1 MKKSSK
7 KTPKKVISM
16 VLASSMIVSMSGYSA
31 FAAEYS
37 DIYGHWAKTQID
49 RWSDYGVIS
58 GSDGQFRPDDSI
70 TRGEMAVIIDRV
82 MKYQVK
88 AENTFKDLGQAFYT
102 DPILKANNAG
112 VMSGSDGL
120 VRPTDKITREEAA
133 VLMCK
138 AFNLEPTEVTNKK
151 FSDSDKISAWAKG
164 YVNAL
169 LNENYITGKG
179 NNDFDPQGKITR
191 GEAVTMINNIVK
203 GFYNATG
210 TYTENTQ
217 GTVVI
222 NTPNANLKDMSI
234 SGDLIIAEGV
244 GEGDLTLDNVKVA
257 GNVIVRGGGV
267 NSIHIIGDSKIG
279 NVIIAKRDG
288 NVSVKTSDGASV
300 EFIYVEDGSKDVFLS
315 GTFGNVEVNASNVT
329 VTAKGATMINANV
342 NKPSS
347 TLVVDKDS
355 KVNVATIA
363 ETAANSKVIVEG
375 EVKNAIVN
383 APSATLTGE
392 KGSKID
398 TVKVNETAVNAKINL
413 DGTTKSV
420 AVAAEGT
427 NVTVNKDA
435 KVDSIT
441 IAKSATDAKV
451 DVKGTVTTIKTDA
464 PNTNITVS
472 GKVDKIDAS
481 ESAKGTTIIAEKG
494 GYIKDVVSK
503 AENTTVKGDGRVD
516 NVQIGGNNSTVDTK
530 GTNVKVDPGVDG
542 TKAGGKDLNGGDTY
556 KTPGTPDGG
565 TNGGSGGSGSSG
577 NGSDDRNDGN
587 NTGGSTDEGL
597 VGQKAPTGLIGYGV
611 TKYGND
617 GRITG
622 TTTAMEYRLNTNS
635 SYTTCTE
642 PEINGLVA
650 GTYHVRYKAKPGYL
664 ASKTAEV
671 VVPGYQIPAVDQI
684 VLDKTEY
691 VLPEGKTVQ
700 LTATV
705 TPDDALQTVTWT
717 SSDTKLAT
725 VDENGLVQ
733 TLNGSA
739 AKEITITA
747 TAVGGKTATCVIKP
761 YAWGVSLKD
770 VTIGE
775 TVAPALNNTNY
786 VMVKSQGQTAYSLN
800 FSTNNLGVTEAV
812 YKLDSIKNGGTEVTT
827 ITGTVPIV
835 LDAKT
840 KEVTYNPDGTGTFS
854 IPMLASTAD
863 VADYNYTITVGDA
876 TIAVGEA
883 SGKFKVTIEEE
894 PTKPTVTNTSANK
907 ILATNVSAYEVK
919 GTCDGGLIG
928 MEVLLK
934 DSTGKEVT
942 QYVNLVEDNTTWTAK
957 LDASTLADGNVT
969 ITARGKKFGGYGA
982 YSDPVTVI
990 KDAVAPIITGYSVVE
1005 DSITGSSA
1013 KVKFTSSKSGTY
1025 YYLTK
1030 LKSEASP
1037 SVDDIKTSGISG
1049 DVTAGQEKVVDVT
1062 DLATNTEYTTYI
1074 VVVDTN
1080 GNISEIAPT
1089 TFKTKAEAAPSIAV
1103 KDYTFDKK
1111 VSLQKDILVTVDL
1124 GLETLA
1130 ATDITSVA
1138 VKNGAAL
1145 VRDTDYTFEKPTLTI
1160 KKDYLATLA
1169 EGSHTFTVTFND
1181 TANTAVDINVVVMK
1195 TAPIYSAT
1203 LMINT
1208 DDASGMTTDVYFKID
1223 GTNSDDESFDD
1234 TGYSLLF
1241 EKDGEYNFI
1250 DHRQNKEIINV
1261 VGVAASDLKTWDCYY
1276 ISKTLEGD
1284 GLIAGAKINVRNAA
1298 AALALSKAEGS
1309 YNKVT
1314 LE

>member
-347 TLVVDKDS
+347 TLIVDKDS

-542 TKAGGKDLNGGDTY
+542 TTAGGKDLNGGDTY

-587 NTGGSTDEGL
+587 NTSGDPGSESVNVKSITINPQATTIAAGRTFEINAEISPKNASNKKIDWTTSDSSIATVEILDNNGHQVRVTTFKEGNVTLTGATRSGKLTASCVATVTAAELDSIAVTTPPTKVTYGIGEDLDIAGMVVTGRYSDGSTKEEIVTLDDITGFDSATPGVKTLTVTFGGKTTTFNVTVTSSAMFTKFDLTVDKEVYNGIISAENKTVTFSLPAGKDLTQL
-597 VGQKAPTGLIGYGV
+597 VATFETSPGATVTIGDIPQVSGETINDFTNPVVYVVTAAGGVDKTTYTVTVNSEALNFAELNRLIAEADAKVQAEYTTVSWTEFVAAKASAAAMPQTTQPEIDAKAKAYEDAIALLKFLAEQPKPTGLTGV
-611 TKYGND
+611 APTENGGKGK
-617 GRITG
+617 ITG
-622 TTTAMEYRLNTNS
+622 LKRGMEYKLRSASTYIKVEVDGDIELMPGD
-635 SYTTCTE
+635 YAIRWE
-642 PEINGLVA
+642 AVA
-650 GTYHVRYKAKPGYL
+650 GEKKASPDTY
-664 ASKTAEV
+664 
-671 VVPGYQIPAVDQI
+671 
-684 VLDKTEY
+684 
-691 VLPEGKTVQ
+691 
-700 LTATV
+700 
-705 TPDDALQTVTWT
+705 
-717 SSDTKLAT
+717 
-725 VDENGLVQ
+725 
-733 TLNGSA
+733 
-739 AKEITITA
+739 
-747 TAVGGKTATCVIKP
+747 
-761 YAWGVSLKD
+761 
-770 VTIGE
+770 
-775 TVAPALNNTNY
+775 
-786 VMVKSQGQTAYSLN
+786 
-800 FSTNNLGVTEAV
+800 
-812 YKLDSIKNGGTEVTT
+812 
-827 ITGTVPIV
+827 
-835 LDAKT
+835 
-840 KEVTYNPDGTGTFS
+840 
-854 IPMLASTAD
+854 
-863 VADYNYTITVGDA
+863 ITVGVWLTPYTYEQKTAAGQETKYD
-876 TIAVGEA
+876 IAIY
-883 SGKFKVTIEEE
+883 K
-894 PTKPTVTNTSANK
+894 
-907 ILATNVSAYEVK
+907 
-919 GTCDGGLIG
+919 DGIQ
-928 MEVLLK
+928 M
-934 DSTGKEVT
+934 
-942 QYVNLVEDNTTWTAK
+942 
-957 LDASTLADGNVT
+957 NVT
-969 ITARGKKFGGYGA
+969 DYQVIVYGKNGNNGINAAG
-982 YSDPVTVI
+982 
-990 KDAVAPIITGYSVVE
+990 
-1005 DSITGSSA
+1005 
-1013 KVKFTSSKSGTY
+1013 
-1025 YYLTK
+1025 YLTK
-1030 LKSEASP
+1030 FGSTNGTSIIADKNKVDGYTIMLGLKSDFS
-1037 SVDDIKTSGISG
+1037 
-1049 DVTAGQEKVVDVT
+1049 
-1062 DLATNTEYTTYI
+1062 
-1074 VVVDTN
+1074 
-1080 GNISEIAPT
+1080 
-1089 TFKTKAEAAPSIAV
+1089 
-1103 KDYTFDKK
+1103 
-1111 VSLQKDILVTVDL
+1111 
-1124 GLETLA
+1124 
-1130 ATDITSVA
+1130 
-1138 VKNGAAL
+1138 
-1145 VRDTDYTFEKPTLTI
+1145 
-1160 KKDYLATLA
+1160 
-1169 EGSHTFTVTFND
+1169 
-1181 TANTAVDINVVVMK
+1181 
-1195 TAPIYSAT
+1195 
-1203 LMINT
+1203 
-1208 DDASGMTTDVYFKID
+1208 
-1223 GTNSDDESFDD
+1223 GTNPNSMNH
-1234 TGYSLLF
+1234 
-1241 EKDGEYNFI
+1241 EKAI
-1250 DHRQNKEIINV
+1250 PMR
-1261 VGVAASDLKTWDCYY
+1261 
-1276 ISKTLEGD
+1276 SK
-1284 GLIAGAKINVRNAA
+1284 
-1298 AALALSKAEGS
+1298 
-1309 YNKVT
+1309 
-1314 LE
+1314 